1 MRFINRAFP
10 VFLAFGFVVF
20 FTGNA
25 QGQDVI
31 NTILKRMD
39 DHNKSLTSLR
49 ANVEMVKFNSQINE
63 TDTVVGTVA
72 YLPQRNRDPFVRID
86 WRNPEESM
94 AIVNKEY
101 VIFRPRLQQAFT
113 GNVDKARRGNQRA
126 GSALQFLN
134 MSRAQLRQNY
144 TVVYLGE
151 ATIKGGVRTW
161 HLRMT
166 PRNASGYKHA
176 EVWVDSDGMPVQTRI
191 VESNND
197 TTTILL
203 SGIRKNVTING
214 SEFKINLPRGTKI
227 VKA

>member
-1 MRFINRAFP
+1 MRNIYRVFP
-10 VFLAFGFVVF
+10 LFVAFGFILFVSGDV
-20 FTGNA
+20 

-63 TDTVVGTVA
+63 TDTLNGTVA

-86 WRNPEESM
+86 WRNPDESM

-101 VIFRPRLQQAFT
+101 IIFRPRLRQAFT
-113 GNVDKARRGNQRA
+113 GNVDKARRGNPRA

-134 MSRAQLRQNY
+134 MSRAQLRQNFS
-144 TVVYLGE
+144 VIYLGE

-161 HLRMT
+161 HLKMT
-166 PRNASGYKHA
+166 PKSASGYKHA
-176 EVWVDSDGMPVQTRI
+176 EVWVDSDGMPVQTKI
-191 VESNND
+191 VESNDD